1 MTSIILAIVP
11 VFLLIFLGFG
21 LRARAV
27 LAEGF
32 WQPAERLTYFILF
45 PALLVTTLGGAD
57 LAGLDVGGMAGAV
70 GAAILVMA
78 FAALGAGAALKLEGP
93 ALTSLFQG
101 AVRQNTYIGLA
112 VSFGVFGA
120 DGLAAAALA
129 VAVIVPLVNVLSVA
143 MLARFGHGARPT
155 LIGTARRMAE
165 NPLIIACVIGIGLNL
180 AGLGLPPVVAPLL
193 EILANGA
200 LPLGL
205 LTVGAGLDIKAARA
219 GGKTVGAAVC
229 LKLVALPVITAL
241 ACWTFGV
248 SGIAAFVAVLFN
260 GTPSAPTSYILARQL
275 GGDARLMAS
284 IITVQTGLALITLPV
299 ALTFLV

>member
-1 MTSIILAIVP
+1 MLLIVLAIVP
-11 VFLLIFLGFG
+11 VFLLIFLG

-27 LAEGF
+27 LAAGF
-32 WQPAERLTYFILF
+32 WEPAERLTYFILF
-45 PALLVTTLGGAD
+45 PALLVTTLSGAD

-78 FAALGAGAALKLEGP
+78 FAALGAGAALKLDGP

-120 DGLAAAALA
+120 DGLAAAAVA

-155 LIGTARRMAE
+155 LAGTARRMAE

-180 AGLGLPPVVAPLL
+180 AGLGLPPVIGPLL

-219 GGKTVGAAVC
+219 GGKAVGAAVC
-229 LKLVALPVITAL
+229 LKLVALPLITAL
-241 ACWTFGV
+241 ACWMFGV

-299 ALTFLV
+299 ALSFLV

>member
-1 MTSIILAIVP
+1 MLPIILAIVP

-32 WQPAERLTYFILF
+32 WEPAERLTYFILF
-45 PALLVTTLGGAD
+45 PALLVTTLSGAD

-78 FAALGAGAALKLEGP
+78 FAALGAGAALKLDGP

-143 MLARFGHGARPT
+143 MLARFGHGTRPT
-155 LIGTARRMAE
+155 LMGTARRMAG
-165 NPLIIACVIGIGLNL
+165 NPLIIACAVGIGLNL
-180 AGLGLPPVVAPLL
+180 AGLGLPPVIGPLL
-193 EILANGA
+193 DILANGA

-229 LKLVALPVITAL
+229 LKLVALPMITAL

-275 GGDARLMAS
+275 GGDARLMAG

-299 ALTFLV
+299 ALAFLV

>member
-1 MTSIILAIVP
+1 MLPIILAIVP
-11 VFLLIFLGFG
+11 VFLLIFIGFG

-32 WQPAERLTYFILF
+32 WEPAERLTYFILF
-45 PALLVTTLGGAD
+45 PALLVTTLSGAD

-70 GAAILVMA
+70 GAATLVIA
-78 FAALGAGAALKLEGP
+78 FAALGAGAALKLDGP
-93 ALTSLFQG
+93 ARTSLFQG

-120 DGLAAAALA
+120 DGLAVAAVVL
-129 VAVIVPLVNVLSVA
+129 AVIVPLVNVLSVA
-143 MLARFGHGARPT
+143 MLACFGHGARPT
-155 LIGTARRMAE
+155 FMGTARRMAE
-165 NPLIIACVIGIGLNL
+165 NPLIIACVMGIGLNL
-180 AGLGLPPVVAPLL
+180 AGLDLPPVIAPLL

-219 GGKTVGAAVC
+219 GGKAVGAAVC
-229 LKLVALPVITAL
+229 LRLVALPMITAL
-241 ACWTFGV
+241 ACWMFGV

-284 IITVQTGLALITLPV
+284 IITVQTGLALITLPA